1 MASNDMDQL
10 VRWERLGGT
19 WALLA
24 SAAGKVEIALL
35 TCSAGE
41 QVGLLQSEEPDL
53 VSYVSTGDVSTA
65 AEG

>member
-1 MASNDMDQL
+1 VASDDLQQL
-10 VRWERLGGT
+10 VRWERSGGT
-19 WALLA
+19 WALVA
-24 SAAGKVEIALL
+24 STSGRVEIALL

-41 QVGLLQSEEPDL
+41 QVGLLQSGEPDL